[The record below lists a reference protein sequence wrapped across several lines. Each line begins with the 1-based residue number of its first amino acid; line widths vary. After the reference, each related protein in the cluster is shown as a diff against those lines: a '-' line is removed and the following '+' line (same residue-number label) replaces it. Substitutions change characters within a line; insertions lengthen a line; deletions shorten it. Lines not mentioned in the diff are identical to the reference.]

1 MDGSGG
7 QSVSNNERIIEL
19 IAERL
24 EVGQKKYNQDMR
36 LRDGRDMIQET
47 LEELLD
53 ACVYITTELLK
64 LEEKVGRYSNNDYMR
79 DY

>member
-1 MDGSGG
+1 
-7 QSVSNNERIIEL
+7 VSNNERIIEL